1 MLKIAIMQPY
11 FAPYIGYFELMAAA
25 DLFVVLD
32 DVQFPRR
39 GWVNRNRFRS
49 DRSGRS
55 WSYLSLPVAKMD
67 RSAKI
72 CDVNFRFNS
81 KWGHDFYQRV
91 GLNYGAGAC
100 EHPLVRQILG
110 WAEAGERG
118 VAQGLA
124 SQLLSYRDTFNLKT
138 KIVRANEEEIGM
150 GLTGQSRIIEICRT
164 LKATD
169 YLNLP
174 GGRILYDPDAFREH
188 DVTLRFMAPTEY
200 SCWASC
206 GVRLSVLDGIL
217 SGELDRMRAHLHG
230 FEG

>member
-55 WSYLSLPVAKMD
+55 WSYLSLPVAKTD

-81 KWGHDFYQRV
+81 KWRRDLYQRV
-91 GLNYGAGAC
+91 VLNYGKGAC
-100 EHPLVRQILG
+100 EHPLVRQTLG
-110 WAEAGERG
+110 WAEARKHG
-118 VAQGLA
+118 VAEGLA
-124 SQLLSYRDTFNLKT
+124 SQLASFRDILDLDT
-138 KIVRANEEEIGM
+138 KIVRSSEEKLGA
-150 GLTGQSRIIEICRT
+150 GLAGQYRIIEICRA
-164 LKATD
+164 LEATD

-174 GGRILYDPDAFREH
+174 GGKALYDSHAFRAD
-188 DVTLRFMAPTEY
+188 DVNLRFLAPTEY
-200 SCWASC
+200 PCWAPC
-206 GVRLSVLDGIL
+206 GVHLSVLDGIL
-217 SGELDRMRAHLHG
+217 SGELDSIRAHLHG